1 MELILVTE
9 PRPAEVH
16 TASSRLEG
24 DVDQE
29 GGTTWIV
36 SADAAEVRI
45 FAERVRAGPLRELPE
60 QHMSIRDAERGE
72 GRGQRGSV
80 HQRAGAGRHTAD
92 RSPGQAAERAFLE
105 RVALQLAARAAQ
117 GAFDR
122 LVLMGPPR
130 ALGVLK
136 KALSP
141 ALAARVDVADAHAG
155 KGDDAEAL
163 RRHLREARA
172 RTWAPERIQA

>member
-1 MELILVTE
+1 M
-9 PRPAEVH
+9 
-16 TASSRLEG
+16 
-24 DVDQE
+24 DQ

-60 QHMSIRDAERGE
+60 QHLSASDAERQAG
-72 GRGQRGSV
+72 GGQRGSV
-80 HQRAGAGRHTAD
+80 HQRAGAGRHGAGD
-92 RSPGQAAERAFLE
+92 RSPAQAAERAFLA
-105 RVALQLAARAAQ
+105 RVAKQLTASAGQ

-130 ALGVLK
+130 ALGTLK
-136 KALSP
+136 KALPP
-141 ALAARVDVADAHAG
+141 AIAARVDLADAHAR
-155 KGDDAEAL
+155 KRDDAEAL

-172 RTWAPERIQA
+172 RTWVPERIQG